1 MKSPSDSFLHA
12 GLEARCMGTIQGA
25 FKNVNSQATPGDSN
39 SVGFGGAQE
48 FLLLTN
54 SLVSS
59 AGHSNTERLPGG
71 VKKQELTRPKFVFHL

>member
-1 MKSPSDSFLHA
+1 MHGNHPRSF
-12 GLEARCMGTIQGA
+12 

-59 AGHSNTERLPGG
+59 SGHSNTERLPGG
-71 VKKQELTRPKFVFHL
+71 VKKPGADKT

>member
-54 SLVSS
+54 SGFFCWSLKHREV
-59 AGHSNTERLPGG
+59 AWRG
-71 VKKQELTRPKFVFHL
+71 